1 MVIDL
6 VIKKELDGFSAF
18 VPSIKGCETWARQED
33 EAIDKVLE
41 LVEFYLKIKK
51 EKIIVDK
58 ARKENDEIIYK
69 LVFDKNNL

>member
-51 EKIIVDK
+51 EKINVDK

>member
-69 LVFDKNNL
+69 LVFDKLNL